1 MRLGPFLFTFLALA
15 ALRPALAEA
24 PSNHTGTK
32 GYILTVADGQI
43 LSRDIVVRVTP
54 DLPDGAEPELF
65 LDNSWAADGKPLE
78 LPLLGLGHDQ
88 VWTETNS
95 VGTQISRSGTIAWYR
110 VPAAMRPSFLTPQG
124 YAMPRLQWRDGN
136 TVRVVMLEGR
146 KAVGFGNLS
155 GGWFWTGI
163 LTLGTALALAML
175 ARASGRSPSAYL
187 HDTLGYWSLSSFQIL
202 LWTLASG
209 AVVSLLALM
218 RLQLPSIPDSLV
230 ILMGLSLAT
239 AGGSAL
245 LTKAPVLAPIIP
257 TTEDGDGGE
266 QPAAG
271 LIEPPSSPWEAVAG
285 MVYEG
290 PRQLSL
296 ARGQMLFWTVIMV
309 AVFLVKSVS
318 DGIVWEV
325 PWQMVALMGLSQA
338 GYLASKKVSG

>member
-1 MRLGPFLFTFLALA
+1 MVAF
-15 ALRPALAEA
+15 RPALAEA
-24 PSNHTGTK
+24 PSNHMGTK

-54 DLPDGAEPELF
+54 DLPTGAEPELF
-65 LDNSWAADGKPLE
+65 LDNSWKADGQPLA
-78 LPLLGLGHDQ
+78 LPLIGLGHDQ
-88 VWTETNS
+88 VWTETNAQ
-95 VGTQISRSGTIAWYR
+95 GTPVTRSGTIAWFR
-110 VPAAMRPSFLTPQG
+110 VPPPARPTFLTPQG
-124 YAMPRLQWRDGN
+124 YAMPRIQWKEDG
-136 TVRVVMLEGR
+136 TTQVVMLEGR
-146 KAVGFGNLS
+146 KAVGFGNLT

-163 LTLGTALALAML
+163 LTLGTAFALGML
-175 ARASGRSPSAYL
+175 ARASGRSPAAYL
-187 HDTLGYWSLSSFQIL
+187 HDTDGYWSLASFQIL

-218 RLQLPSIPDSLV
+218 RLNLPSIPDSLV

-239 AGGSAL
+239 AGSAAL
-245 LTKAPVLAPIIP
+245 LTKVPILAGEAPPPEPEKPEEKPEPAPVTLAPP
-257 TTEDGDGGE
+257 CSTWD
-266 QPAAG
+266 
-271 LIEPPSSPWEAVAG
+271 AVAG